1 MLHCSRQTDRFQLVG
16 MQVEA
21 LHTAHFLATYSHS
34 HFKPVGISCGEL
46 FSRLMARGVTQ
57 HYCIA
62 DGNLLPS
69 VADLAMM
76 PGCDYEEI

>member
-1 MLHCSRQTDRFQLVG
+1 MTEGGKRNS
-16 MQVEA
+16 
-21 LHTAHFLATYSHS
+21 
-34 HFKPVGISCGEL
+34 GEL